1 MIKYTDELI
10 NKVKKLFPEQ
20 TEMIE
25 LAEKG
30 DPYLLMY
37 LKNSWEQISYEE
49 ILSAT
54 SLDTL
59 KEKAILIQQKV
70 ELYNLCITQNYN

>member
-1 MIKYTDELI
+1 MKYTDELI
-10 NKVKKLFPEQ
+10 NGIKQLFPEQ

-37 LKNSWEQISYEE
+37 LKNSWEQISHEE
-49 ILSAT
+49 ILTAD
-54 SLDTL
+54 SLDIL
-59 KEKAILIQQKV
+59 KEKAKLIQEKV
-70 ELYNLCITQNYN
+70 ELYNLCIAQNYN